1 MLTNSPRSSTSS
13 PSSPSS
19 TSSPS
24 SPSSSPGRGDHRQT
38 NFLLQTLSILLPSD
52 LIKSIIRMELPCA
65 HHKRARFLSFFHSF
79 SISLS
84 KLLNH
89 FMLRSHSHLRPLQSL
104 FEHSNSP
111 SVLDSYTFY
120 LLYYGLRVS

>member
-1 MLTNSPRSSTSS
+1 MRPIIKGHAFSAS
-13 PSSPSS
+13 
-19 TSSPS
+19 
-24 SPSSSPGRGDHRQT
+24 
-38 NFLLQTLSILLPSD
+38 FIL
-52 LIKSIIRMELPCA
+52 
-65 HHKRARFLSFFHSF
+65 F

-104 FEHSNSP
+104 FKHSNSP

-120 LLYYGLRVS
+120 LLYYGLRGSYCGRIASSS